1 MKKRLKIPVRSFGT
15 EEEIPSL
22 GELAQWIQNHRESP
36 ADLISFQLE
45 HSLTIQ
51 RSVDNPCAGGIYY
64 QERWQECIEGIEG
77 QSLVAEPGIEPS
89 WVIDDARRIHAI
101 RKQVWIAV
109 PAPSLLTVQDRY
121 FCDNEEFLGALCEIY
136 SRLMREMRDGGIAG
150 HVLFGRKFSEI
161 ELTELA
167 GPKTFLFAPDGN
179 KECVRTVLEVQDR
192 IAMPGTQI
200 NKFKDIFEDYDIRQ
214 LFILDPEPKAFENA
228 MNFFDLEDIAAGGYC
243 RRECEAYW
251 DLLVKN
257 AYFIR

>member
-1 MKKRLKIPVRSFGT
+1 MKKRLKIPVRSFGS
-15 EEEIPSL
+15 EGESPSP
-22 GELAQWIQNHRESP
+22 GELTQWIKNQRGVS

-64 QERWQECIEGIEG
+64 QERWQECIEGIER
-77 QSLVAEPGIEPS
+77 QFLIAEPDIEPS
-89 WVIDDARRIHAI
+89 WVIDDARRINTI
-101 RKQVWIAV
+101 RKHVWIAV
-109 PAPSLLTVQDRY
+109 PAPSMLNLKDRY
-121 FCDNEEFLGALCEIY
+121 FCDNEEYLGALCEIY
-136 SRLMREMRDGGIAG
+136 SRLMREMRDLGIAG
-150 HVLFGRKFSEI
+150 HVLFGRKFSEV

-167 GPKTFLFAPDGN
+167 GPKTFIFAPDGN

-214 LFILDPEPKAFENA
+214 LFILDPKPNDFQNA
-228 MNFFDLEDIAAGGYC
+228 MNFFDPEDIAAAGYC
-243 RRECEAYW
+243 RNECETYW